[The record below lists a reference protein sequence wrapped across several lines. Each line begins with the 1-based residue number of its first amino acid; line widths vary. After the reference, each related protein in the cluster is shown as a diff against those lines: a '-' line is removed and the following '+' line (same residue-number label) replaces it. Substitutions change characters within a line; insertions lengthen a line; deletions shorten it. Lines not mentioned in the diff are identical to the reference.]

1 IRALARSSLRA
12 MGSAAWALSRFSKT
26 VTTGPIPTTRNSIP
40 SAFAHLR
47 ASRRS
52 LPPSR
57 WGLEPAKPRR
67 GPIASAHSFATSA
80 ESTPP
85 LSPTT
90 TPFRPLSRTEWTM
103 NAWRMKTCSSLKCGT
118 SSATEDGTCVAGINP
133 CGTRSLYRGSRVR
146 RALVNAN
153 EATLVWV
160 DEYSRMAEAYDQ
172 NVAPRFEP
180 IAQEVVHLADPK
192 PNELF
197 LDVGTGTGLL
207 ACLLAPR
214 VLPQGVV
221 AIDLA
226 DGAISVASYR
236 AGNAGIRNI
245 RFEMLDS
252 RNIVYHGKLFD
263 AAASNL
269 GIPALGYDR
278 VFQEVHRVL
287 KPSGRFVFSE
297 WPTDPSPSF
306 GALRALLEKH
316 GTRTPSKDLTQV
328 REAVRLVR
336 TDPEAMALG
345 DPRAV
350 LKALGVAG
358 LQRREATPTKCTTPG
373 SSRSTR
379 SAG

>member
-1 IRALARSSLRA
+1 
-12 MGSAAWALSRFSKT
+12 
-26 VTTGPIPTTRNSIP
+26 
-40 SAFAHLR
+40 
-47 ASRRS
+47 
-52 LPPSR
+52 
-57 WGLEPAKPRR
+57 
-67 GPIASAHSFATSA
+67 
-80 ESTPP
+80 
-85 LSPTT
+85 
-90 TPFRPLSRTEWTM
+90 
-103 NAWRMKTCSSLKCGT
+103 
-118 SSATEDGTCVAGINP
+118 
-133 CGTRSLYRGSRVR
+133 
-146 RALVNAN
+146 VNAN

-160 DEYSRMAEAYDQ
+160 DEYSRMAEAYDK

-180 IAQEVVHLADPK
+180 IAQEVVRLVDPK
-192 PNELF
+192 PGELF

-207 ACLLAPR
+207 ACQIAPR

-263 AAASNL
+263 AAVSNL

-297 WPTDPSPSF
+297 WPTDPNPSF
-306 GALRALLEKH
+306 AALRELLEKH
-316 GTRTPSKDLTQV
+316 GTRSPSKDLALV

-336 TDPEAMALG
+336 TDPEAKALG

-358 LQRREATPTKCTTPG
+358 FEKRDATRKTFPVRFTSVAELVVFAGSYGWYERELREMTIESRKTFDEELAIRLKPLTT
-373 SSRSTR
+373 
-379 SAG
+379 SAGIEDTWTLNLFVARSE

>member
-1 IRALARSSLRA
+1 MDDERLEDEDVFL
-12 MGSAAWALSRFSKT
+12 LESRDEL
-26 VTTGPIPTTRNSIP
+26 GHGGRN
-40 SAFAHLR
+40 L
-47 ASRRS
+47 
-52 LPPSR
+52 
-57 WGLEPAKPRR
+57 RR
-67 GPIASAHSFATSA
+67 GHK
-80 ESTPP
+80 P
-85 LSPTT
+85 LRHAKS
-90 TPFRPLSRTEWTM
+90 
-103 NAWRMKTCSSLKCGT
+103 
-118 SSATEDGTCVAGINP
+118 
-133 CGTRSLYRGSRVR
+133 YRGSRVR

-180 IAQEVVHLADPK
+180 IAQEVVRLADPK
-192 PNELF
+192 ANELF

-252 RNIVYHGKLFD
+252 RNIVYRGKLFD
-263 AAASNL
+263 GAASNL
-269 GIPALGYDR
+269 GVPALGYDR
-278 VFQEVHRVL
+278 VFHEVYRVL

-297 WPTDPSPSF
+297 WPTDPNPSF
-306 GALRALLEKH
+306 AALRELLEKH
-316 GTRTPSKDLTQV
+316 GTPSPSTDLAQV

-336 TDPEAMALG
+336 SDPEA
-345 DPRAV
+345 
-350 LKALGVAG
+350 
-358 LQRREATPTKCTTPG
+358 T
-373 SSRSTR
+373 
-379 SAG
+379 

>member
-1 IRALARSSLRA
+1 
-12 MGSAAWALSRFSKT
+12 
-26 VTTGPIPTTRNSIP
+26 
-40 SAFAHLR
+40 
-47 ASRRS
+47 
-52 LPPSR
+52 
-57 WGLEPAKPRR
+57 
-67 GPIASAHSFATSA
+67 
-80 ESTPP
+80 
-85 LSPTT
+85 
-90 TPFRPLSRTEWTM
+90 
-103 NAWRMKTCSSLKCGT
+103 
-118 SSATEDGTCVAGINP
+118 
-133 CGTRSLYRGSRVR
+133 
-146 RALVNAN
+146 VNAN

-160 DEYSRMAEAYDQ
+160 DEYSRMAEAYDR

-180 IAQEVVHLADPK
+180 IAQEVVRLAEPK

-207 ACLLAPR
+207 ACLIAPR

-306 GALRALLEKH
+306 AALRALLEKH
-316 GTRTPSKDLTQV
+316 GTHSPSKDLAQV

-350 LKALGVAG
+350 VKALGIADFE
-358 LQRREATPTKCTTPG
+358 RRDATTKKFPVRFADVTELLTFAASYGWYERELREMSTENRNAFDADLAARLEPLTT
-373 SSRSTR
+373 
-379 SAG
+379 SAGIEDTWALNLFVARCE

>member
-1 IRALARSSLRA
+1 MPL
-12 MGSAAWALSRFSKT
+12 WATVRF
-26 VTTGPIPTTRNSIP
+26 
-40 SAFAHLR
+40 
-47 ASRRS
+47 
-52 LPPSR
+52 
-57 WGLEPAKPRR
+57 
-67 GPIASAHSFATSA
+67 
-80 ESTPP
+80 
-85 LSPTT
+85 
-90 TPFRPLSRTEWTM
+90 
-103 NAWRMKTCSSLKCGT
+103 
-118 SSATEDGTCVAGINP
+118 VAG
-133 CGTRSLYRGSRVR
+133 RM
-146 RALVNAN
+146 NAN

-160 DEYSRMAEAYDQ
+160 DEYSRMADAYDK

-180 IAQEVVHLADPK
+180 IAQEVVRLAAPK

-263 AAASNL
+263 GVASNL
-269 GIPALGYDR
+269 GVPALGYDR
-278 VFQEVHRVL
+278 VFHEVYRVL
-287 KPSGRFVFSE
+287 KTSGRFVFSE
-297 WPTDPSPSF
+297 WPTDPNPSF
-306 GALRALLEKH
+306 AALRELLEKH
-316 GTRTPSKDLTQV
+316 GTRSPSKDLVEV

-336 TDPEAMALG
+336 SDPEAKALG

-350 LKALGVAG
+350 LEALRVQGFDRRESMKQEFPVRFGCPDELVRFG
-358 LQRREATPTKCTTPG
+358 LQAGFYERELREMPPE
-373 SSRSTR
+373 
-379 SAG
+379 